1 MKSESTSVVMARF
14 ICSIVFHIYLQEE
27 LLQGFSNMKYAL
39 NHPWK
44 FEKANLAFFAG
55 FIQVMTIIV
64 LELVLYILLLMKN
77 SHIDVVMSFVALVFI
92 S

>member
-1 MKSESTSVVMARF
+1 MARF
-14 ICSIVFHIYLQEE
+14 ICSIVLHIYLQDE
-27 LLQGFSNMKYAL
+27 LLQGFTNMKYAL

-44 FEKANLAFFAG
+44 FEQATLACFAG
-55 FIQVMTIIV
+55 FIQIMTIIV

-77 SHIDVVMSFVALVFI
+77 NHIDILMSFVALIFI